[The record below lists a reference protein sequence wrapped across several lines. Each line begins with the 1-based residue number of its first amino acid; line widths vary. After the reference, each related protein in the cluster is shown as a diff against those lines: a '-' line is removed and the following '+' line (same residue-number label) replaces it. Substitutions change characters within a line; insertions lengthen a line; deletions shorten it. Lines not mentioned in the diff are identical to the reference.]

1 MIIESFGAA
10 TPSVFAAYF
19 DLCLPERI
27 YLAQYC
33 RAFPS
38 PAIYMLL
45 RCLRAAQ
52 ESAQPRLFQSFSSI
66 LCANSHAHMRPDR
79 LAQACRVIEMVG
91 RLLDAPV
98 KCDLDRVCVDRT
110 AASGRPPAECR
121 FSDRICETRSAPNE
135 PNVVWKPLLRAMHK
149 VSKVWE
155 THITPKKEQDQ
166 ILEVESKC
174 QRVVP
179 LISTTTAFGAFSCSN
194 HSFSS
199 PFHSW
204 PKEVQ
209 SIFLMFSEVVARA
222 KKELCGSRMSSR
234 QVTTPSSTKKMIPT
248 QT

>member
-1 MIIESFGAA
+1 MIMKSFRAA

-27 YLAQYC
+27 YQARYC
-33 RAFPS
+33 RAFPAPATALPTCLLNGASSNLSQVSCAQTRMRACIGWRIES
-38 PAIYMLL
+38 PGA
-45 RCLRAAQ
+45 
-52 ESAQPRLFQSFSSI
+52 
-66 LCANSHAHMRPDR
+66 
-79 LAQACRVIEMVG
+79 AQACRALLIEMVG
-91 RLLDAPV
+91 RPIAAPV
-98 KCDLDRVCVDRT
+98 KCDLDRVCVDQART
-110 AASGRPPAECR
+110 AAVCPTASVKLDLHDLQTLFENGC
-121 FSDRICETRSAPNE
+121 S
-135 PNVVWKPLLRAMHK
+135 AMHK

-155 THITPKKEQDQ
+155 TITAKKELLVDQ
-166 ILEVESKC
+166 ILEIKKKC

-179 LISTTTAFGAFSCSN
+179 LISTTTAFGVFSCSN
-194 HSFSS
+194 HIFSS